1 MVFGG
6 GGGALNKDGGG
17 GGVCVQRELVD
28 GNYVGVIIT
37 SASCIYCIASPCCPL
52 LHFGVELWS
61 SRVKWGRGEVMDIR
75 ERVFVVVPFSNFF
88 FKKILHFQLNEEIT
102 FFYYLFFIFN

>member
-1 MVFGG
+1 VVFGG

-17 GGVCVQRELVD
+17 VCRELVD

-37 SASCIYCIASPCCPL
+37 SASCIYCIASSSCPL

-75 ERVFVVVPFSNFF
+75 EGICCCSFF
-88 FKKILHFQLNEEIT
+88 
-102 FFYYLFFIFN
+102 